1 MVILSRDAIAHSL
14 AEHPKK
20 HGPMVVTDGRGKGFG
35 LGLGKVAFAD
45 YAPLLALIAKLG
57 LLALASMVCD
67 IAEHSPSG
75 RQRFNFCTSSLKCAN
90 APVVE
95 IVY

>member
-1 MVILSRDAIAHSL
+1 MVILRRDAIAHSL

-20 HGPMVVTDGRGKGFG
+20 HGPMVIIARWLQGIP
-35 LGLGKVAFAD
+35 LGLD
-45 YAPLLALIAKLG
+45 EILLTDDAPLLALIAKLG

-75 RQRFNFCTSSLKCAN
+75 RQRFNLCASPLKCAN